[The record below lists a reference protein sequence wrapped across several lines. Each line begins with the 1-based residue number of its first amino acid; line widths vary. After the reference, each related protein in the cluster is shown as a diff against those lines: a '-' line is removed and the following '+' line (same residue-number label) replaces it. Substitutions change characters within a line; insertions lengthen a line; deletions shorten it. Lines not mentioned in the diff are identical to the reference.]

1 MPDWKP
7 EIAKRLRPLRMAPPR
22 EAEII
27 EELSQHLEDRYQEL
41 LASGPTEAEARRSVL
56 EELHPLLASQTNPSS
71 GSGASLAQAL
81 RSVEPEVAANPVVPG
96 GGGPANFFSSLWQDL
111 RFALRI
117 LRKSPAFTA
126 VAILTLALGIGANT
140 AIFSIVNA
148 VLLRP
153 LPFKDS
159 ARLVLLHEGLPKIG
173 FPKMSFSPPDLAVFA
188 REQRLFS
195 ELGFF
200 LNERMDISGQGEPDR
215 VTVTRVSANL
225 LPMLGAEPMLGRA
238 FAPEEDAPGHP
249 VAILSY
255 ALWQSRYGGNP
266 KILGQQIELDRR
278 PYVVIGV
285 MPRRFVFPLPG
296 LGNNGSPAG
305 LWVPRAVTPVE
316 LRDWGGLY
324 LTSVVARLPVG
335 VTLNQ
340 TQAQLDSLAPTIL
353 ANYPAEIRNAIPGLT
368 LDISASPFHEEAVGS
383 VRARLLLLMAAV
395 AFVLLIACANIAT
408 LLLSRAA
415 SRQKEIAV
423 RTALGATRARLARQ
437 MLTEGFLLAFAGGA
451 FGLLLSLWVINLL
464 PAILPSTTALPVHVA
479 FSGNV
484 FTFALAASIL
494 VAVLFGLAPALQV
507 SSLRLQTPLQESGRA
522 ATAGCSRHRAQQFFV
537 TAEFALALVLLVGA
551 GLLIRSF
558 AKLLA
563 TSPGFRPDHLLTLN
577 VPLPR
582 QAYSRASQLR
592 EFYEQLLAKASALP
606 GVESATISTDL
617 PLRATEMVSF
627 GVEGKGKGLKATC
640 QTWVMGNYFQALGVP
655 LTRGRWFGPEDR
667 PGTQPVAVV
676 SAYTARTLWPDQEA
690 VGKRIRWGGGP
701 WETVIGIVADVK
713 QSSLGAPFVP
723 HIYRPYRQADDG
735 LVEDDPFGD
744 WHAMNLVLRTKTDP
758 LSLTSAA
765 IAQVR
770 SLDPQLAVAN
780 IRTMTEV
787 ISSSVAGPKFNT
799 FLLGAF
805 AGAALLLAAI
815 GIYGVLAYSVSQR
828 THEIGVRM
836 ALGAQRA
843 GVMRLILTEG
853 TRLALLGTGIGTVAA
868 LFLMRLMSSLLYGVS
883 PLDPLTFIAVAVVL
897 TAAALAACYIP
908 ARRATRV
915 DPMVALRYE

>member
-1 MPDWKP
+1 MPDWKE
-7 EIAKRLRPLRMAPPR
+7 EISKRLEPLKLSPPR

-41 LASGPTEAEARRSVL
+41 LASGATEEQARIAAL
-56 EELHPLLASQTNPSS
+56 EELQPLIASHNNPLPTRD
-71 GSGASLAQAL
+71 ASLAQAL
-81 RSVEPEVAANPVVPG
+81 RSVEQQVPANPTVSG
-96 GGGPANFFSSLWQDL
+96 GGGPANFISSFWQDL
-111 RFALRI
+111 RFAFRI

-140 AIFSIVNA
+140 AIFGIVNA

-159 ARLVLLHEGLPKIG
+159 TRLVLLHEGLPKIG
-173 FPKMSFSPPDLAVFA
+173 FPRMSFSPPDLAVFQ
-188 REQRLFS
+188 REQKLFS
-195 ELGFF
+195 VLGTF
-200 LNERMDISGQGEPDR
+200 LNERMDISGQGQPDR
-215 VTVTRVSANL
+215 VMVTRVSATL
-225 LPMLGAEPMLGRA
+225 FPMLGAEPMLGRA
-238 FAPEEDAPGHP
+238 FTPQEDAPGHP

-255 ALWQSRYGGNP
+255 ALWQHRYGGSA

-278 PYVVIGV
+278 PYIIIGV

-296 LGNNGSPAG
+296 LADNGLPAD
-305 LWVPRAVTPVE
+305 LWIPRAMTPTE
-316 LRDWGGLY
+316 LQEWGGLY

-340 TQAQLDSLAPTIL
+340 AQAELNSLAPAIL
-353 ANYPAEIRNAIPGLT
+353 ANYPAAMRNSIPGLA

-383 VRARLLLLMAAV
+383 VRTLLLLLMAAV
-395 AFVLLIACANIAT
+395 GFVLLIACANIAT
-408 LLLSRAA
+408 LLLSRSAT
-415 SRQKEIAV
+415 RQKEIAV

-451 FGLLLSLWVINLL
+451 LGFLIALWITSLL
-464 PAILPSTTALPVHVA
+464 PSILPSNTALTVRVA

-484 FTFALAASIL
+484 FAFALAVSIL

-507 SSLRLQTPLQESGRA
+507 SSSRLQTPLQESGRSS
-522 ATAGCSRHRAQQFFV
+522 TGRSRLRAQQFFV

-582 QAYSRASQLR
+582 QAYARASQLR
-592 EFYEQLLAKASALP
+592 EFYEQLLAKSATLP

-617 PLRATEMVSF
+617 PLRATEFVSF
-627 GVEGKGKGLKATC
+627 GVEGHGKGLKATC
-640 QTWVMGNYFQALGVP
+640 QTWVMGNYFQTVGISLI
-655 LTRGRWFGPEDR
+655 RGRWFGPEDR
-667 PGTQPVAVV
+667 AGSLPVTVI
-676 SAYTARTLWPDQEA
+676 SAYTARTLWPDQDA
-690 VGKRIRWGGGP
+690 LGKRIRWGGGP
-701 WETVIGIVADVK
+701 WQTVIGIVADVK

-723 HIYRPYRQADDG
+723 HVYRPYSQADDG
-735 LVEDDPFGD
+735 LVDDDPFGD
-744 WHAMNLVLRTKTDP
+744 WHAMNLVLRTHTDP
-758 LSLTSAA
+758 LSLASAA

-770 SLDPQLAVAN
+770 SLDLELAVAN
-780 IRTMTEV
+780 IRTMDQV
-787 ISSSVAGPKFNT
+787 ISSSISGQKFNT

-805 AGAALLLAAI
+805 AGVALLLAAI

-828 THEIGVRM
+828 THEIGIRM

-843 GVMRLILTEG
+843 GVMRLILAEG
-853 TRLALLGTGIGTVAA
+853 TRLALIGTGIGTVAA
-868 LFLMRLMSSLLYGVS
+868 FFLMRLMSSLLYGVS
-883 PLDPLTFIAVAVVL
+883 PLDPVTFIAVAVVL

>member
-7 EIAKRLRPLRMAPPR
+7 EIANRLRPLRLGPPR

-41 LASGPTEAEARRSVL
+41 LASGATEAEARRSVL
-56 EELHPLLASQTNPSS
+56 EELHPLLASQTNLLP
-71 GSGASLAQAL
+71 GSGASLVQAL
-81 RSVEPEVAANPVVPG
+81 RSVEQEVAANPVVPG

-159 ARLVLLHEGLPKIG
+159 ARLVLLHEGMPKIG

-215 VTVTRVSANL
+215 VTVTRVSATL
-225 LPMLGAEPMLGRA
+225 FPMLGAEPMLGRA

-266 KILGQQIELDRR
+266 KILGQQIDLDRQ

-296 LGNNGSPAG
+296 LENNGSPAD
-305 LWVPRAVTPVE
+305 LWVPRAVTPAQ
-316 LRDWGGLY
+316 LQDWGGLY

-335 VTLNQ
+335 VTLIQ
-340 TQAQLDSLAPTIL
+340 AQAQLSSLAPAIL
-353 ANYPAEIRNAIPGLT
+353 ANYPAEIRNAIPGLA
-368 LDISASPFHEEAVGS
+368 LDISASLFHEEAVGS
-383 VRARLLLLMAAV
+383 VRALLLLLMAAV

-415 SRQKEIAV
+415 TRQKEIAV

-437 MLTEGFLLAFAGGA
+437 MLTEGFLLAFAGGS
-451 FGLLLSLWVINLL
+451 FGFLLAWWITNLL
-464 PAILPSTTALPVHVA
+464 PSILSSNTALPVHVA

-484 FTFALAASIL
+484 FAFALAVSIF
-494 VAVLFGLAPALQV
+494 VAVLFGLAPALQA
-507 SSLRLQTPLQESGRA
+507 SSSRLQAPLQESGRA
-522 ATAGCSRHRAQQFFV
+522 ATAARSRHRAQQFFV

-582 QAYSRASQLR
+582 QAYSRAPQMR
-592 EFYEQLLAKASALP
+592 GFYEQLLAKTSALP
-606 GVESATISTDL
+606 SVESATISTDL
-617 PLRATEMVSF
+617 PLRSTEMVSF

-640 QTWVMGNYFQALGVP
+640 QTWVIGNYFQTLGVP
-655 LTRGRWFGPEDR
+655 LIRGRWFGPEDR

-676 SAYTARTLWPDQEA
+676 SAYTAQTLWPGQDA
-690 VGKRIRWGGGP
+690 IGKRIRWGGGP

-713 QSSLGAPFVP
+713 QNSLGAPLVP
-723 HIYRPYRQADDG
+723 HIYRPYNQADDG

-744 WHAMNLVLRTKTDP
+744 WHAMNLVLRTQTDP
-758 LSLTSAA
+758 LSLASAA
-765 IAQVR
+765 ITQVR
-770 SLDPQLAVAN
+770 SLDPELAVAN

-799 FLLGAF
+799 FLLGTF
-805 AGAALLLAAI
+805 AAAALLLAAI

-828 THEIGVRM
+828 THEIGIRM
-836 ALGAQRA
+836 AFGAQRA

-853 TRLALLGTGIGTVAA
+853 TRLALIGTGIGTVAA
-868 LFLMRLMSSLLYGVS
+868 FFLMRLMSSLLYGVS

-897 TAAALAACYIP
+897 TAAALAACCIP